1 MPDAA
6 PTKHGFL
13 RAGERSIMKLEFI
26 TMMLLS
32 AGVFMLT
39 GCATSPSRTQRT
51 ALHETTRQVTY
62 QNASDSRHVT
72 PAESVG
78 VPATR
83 TQLVA
88 HQEEVPTP
96 HAHSDFVV
104 PPAAMPEGDTALT
117 LQDLEAMALA
127 NNPTLVQ
134 ADAQIRAARGAS
146 YQAGLCPNPFVGY
159 EGEYNSIG
167 QGPDE
172 SSNGGFVAQEFVTG
186 GKLRLSRAKWDQRAR
201 IAETNLHAQQHR
213 VLNDVRAQFYRTLAA
228 QQLVE
233 VSRELLTNGEDNLQT
248 YREMLNLGQTNQSG
262 LLRAEVDLE
271 RDRLGLKQ
279 AEFELDHAW
288 RTLTSLIAVPE
299 LSRTSLA
306 GSLAGSL
313 EHHEEPIDWDSA
325 LNQVLSSSPELQAA
339 WQKIQHDEI
348 TIQRERAEPIPNLI
362 AGVTTTHSP
371 VANTTQT
378 TFNLGIPL
386 PVFDRNQGTVRQ
398 AQADL
403 MQSHAETRRLE
414 LELRNRLALQYRV
427 YRTAWQN
434 VHDYEATMLPK
445 AKRSYDLL
453 HASYKERRAAWP
465 DVLMAQRYY
474 LTLRS
479 EQLNNLVMYRE
490 SDVAIRGMLLSGGLS
505 TPPSPI
511 GGGHIDAV
519 PKPR

>member
-1 MPDAA
+1 
-6 PTKHGFL
+6 
-13 RAGERSIMKLEFI
+13 MKRELI
-26 TMMLLS
+26 TTMLLS
-32 AGVFMLT
+32 AVVFMLT
-39 GCATSPSRTQRT
+39 GCATSPSRSLLRAQRT
-51 ALHETTRQVTY
+51 APPDTTRQVTY
-62 QNASDSRHVT
+62 QNTSDFTQET
-72 PAESVG
+72 PAEAVG

-88 HQEEVPTP
+88 QQEDVPRP
-96 HAHSDFVV
+96 HAHSDLMVPPVV
-104 PPAAMPEGDTALT
+104 PAEEHTALT
-117 LQDLEAMALA
+117 LQNLEGMAMA

-134 ADAQIRAARGAS
+134 ATAQIQAARGAA
-146 YQAGLCPNPFVGY
+146 YQAGLYPNPVVGY
-159 EGEYNSIG
+159 EGEFDSIG

-172 SSNGGFVAQEFVTG
+172 TWNGGFFAQEFVTG
-186 GKLRLSRAKWDQRAR
+186 GKLRLSRAKWRQRVQ

-228 QQLVE
+228 QQFVE
-233 VSRELLTNGEDNLQT
+233 VSREVLANGEDNLQT
-248 YREMLNLGQTNQSG
+248 HREMLNLGQTNQSG
-262 LLRAEVDLE
+262 LLRAEVDLQ

-299 LSRTSLA
+299 LSRT
-306 GSLAGSL
+306 SLAGSL

-362 AGVTTTHSP
+362 AGVTTIHSP

-386 PVFDRNQGTVRQ
+386 PIFDRNQGTVRQ

-414 LELRNRLALQYRV
+414 LELRNRLASQYRA

-479 EQLNNLVMYRE
+479 EQLNNRVMYRE

-505 TPPSPI
+505 TPSGPI
-511 GGGHIDAV
+511 GGGHINAV